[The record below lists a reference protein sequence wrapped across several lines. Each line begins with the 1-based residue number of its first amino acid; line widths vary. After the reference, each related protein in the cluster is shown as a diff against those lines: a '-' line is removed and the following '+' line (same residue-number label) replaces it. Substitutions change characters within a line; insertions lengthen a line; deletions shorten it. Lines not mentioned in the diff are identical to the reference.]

1 MFRSMVFICWVLSL
15 FCTDAFGVN
24 ISSCHLKSY
33 ALYVLLLLLLAFEF
47 IGLCRCFSV
56 SLFRGLLWL
65 CFISVILQQ
74 NEEPENE
81 KKNKEINRR

>member
-15 FCTDAFGVN
+15 FCTDAFEVN

-33 ALYVLLLLLLAFEF
+33 ALYVLLLAFEF